1 MLARLQGKQLHIE
14 YKTAR
19 PDTSNLKDEI
29 NNQFAMTTN
38 DRRKKPWSGAW

>member
-1 MLARLQGKQLHIE
+1 MLARLQEKQLHIE

-29 NNQFAMTTN
+29 DILFAMMTN
-38 DRRKKPWSGAW
+38 DRGKTPWSGTW